1 MEIHYKQLV
10 LLTITTTYQPATDIG
25 HLVRKHPARIHIG
38 ELSFGR
44 AYVFYPQASE
54 TSCTMAMLLDIDP
67 VGLVRNRRGPAGEG
81 RALEQYVNDRPYVAS
96 SFMSVALGDLFG
108 SALAGKSKERQE
120 LVDVPLPLK
129 CCISVL
135 PCRGGEGFL
144 RRLFEPLGY
153 RVTAVN
159 HLLDQAFVEWGNSS
173 YHTVTLEHTLPLRQ
187 LLTHLYVLIPVLD
200 NDKHYWVGDDEVEKL
215 LRHGEGWLSSH
226 PERESIT
233 TRYLKYRRSL
243 INDALQQLLAEEDPN
258 ADQLQESHA
267 QEESA
272 IEERISLNDQRIGA
286 VLAAVK
292 NYGAKTVVDLGCGEG
307 RFLQALLKERQFERI
322 AGMDVSYRALEL
334 AKDRLNLDRLPD
346 KQRERIQL
354 LHGSLMYR
362 DKRIA
367 GFDAATAM
375 EVLEHLDP
383 PRLTA
388 FERVLFE
395 AARPRTVLL
404 TTPNAEYNV
413 KWESLPAGK
422 FRHKDHR
429 FEWTRSQF
437 QTWASTIG
445 GRFGYDVRFLPIGPE
460 DQLVGAPTQMA
471 IFSRSTT

>member
-1 MEIHYKQLV
+1 M
-10 LLTITTTYQPATDIG
+10 
-25 HLVRKHPARIHIG
+25 
-38 ELSFGR
+38 
-44 AYVFYPQASE
+44 
-54 TSCTMAMLLDIDP
+54 
-67 VGLVRNRRGPAGEG
+67 
-81 RALEQYVNDRPYVAS
+81 
-96 SFMSVALGDLFG
+96 
-108 SALAGKSKERQE
+108 
-120 LVDVPLPLK
+120 
-129 CCISVL
+129 
-135 PCRGGEGFL
+135 
-144 RRLFEPLGY
+144 
-153 RVTAVN
+153 
-159 HLLDQAFVEWGNSS
+159 
-173 YHTVTLEHTLPLRQ
+173 
-187 LLTHLYVLIPVLD
+187 
-200 NDKHYWVGDDEVEKL
+200 
-215 LRHGEGWLSSH
+215 
-226 PERESIT
+226 
-233 TRYLKYRRSL
+233 
-243 INDALQQLLAEEDPN
+243 LAEEDPD
-258 ADQLQESHA
+258 ADKLQESHA
-267 QEESA
+267 QEEST
-272 IEERISLNDQRIGA
+272 IEARISLNDQRIGA

-292 NYGAKTVVDLGCGEG
+292 NCGAKTVVDLGCGEG
-307 RFLQALLKERQFERI
+307 RFLHALLKERQFERI
-322 AGMDVSYRALEL
+322 AGMDVSCRSLEL
-334 AKDRLNLDRLPD
+334 AKDRLKLDRLPD

-375 EVLEHLDP
+375 EVIEHFDP

-395 AARPRTVLL
+395 AARPGTVLL